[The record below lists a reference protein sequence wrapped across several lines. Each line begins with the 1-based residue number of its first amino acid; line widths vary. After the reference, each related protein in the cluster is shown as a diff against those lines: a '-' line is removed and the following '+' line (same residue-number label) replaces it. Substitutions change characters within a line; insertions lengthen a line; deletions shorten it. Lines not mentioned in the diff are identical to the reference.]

1 MRWKTLITAT
11 MAAMIIFSCG
21 VSAEE
26 AGSAES
32 QNAPIAKY
40 DTEDGLIEF
49 IDYAINDDDI
59 AIVVDYTNTTD
70 EDVTPEMQIGIKVFQ
85 DGIEMDRGSH
95 FEIEGVRDGYSE
107 IRPGTKIR
115 VAEFFELENQN
126 PIEIEFYQ
134 IFSFDAKE
142 PLYVEVNLDSNKI
155 TSKSGDELG
164 IGGKIFGGIF
174 GKAYSDFMGEYE
186 KAYDEV
192 MDEYKDAYNEAMDAY
207 QDAYDDTMSAYNE
220 AMDEVMGGFGF

>member
-186 KAYDEV
+186 KAYDEA

>member
-1 MRWKTLITAT
+1 
-11 MAAMIIFSCG
+11 
-21 VSAEE
+21 
-26 AGSAES
+26 
-32 QNAPIAKY
+32 
-40 DTEDGLIEF
+40 
-49 IDYAINDDDI
+49 
-59 AIVVDYTNTTD
+59 
-70 EDVTPEMQIGIKVFQ
+70 MQIGIKVFQ
-85 DGIEMDRGSH
+85 DGIEMERGSH
-95 FEIEGVRDGYSE
+95 FEIEGVRDGFSE

-115 VAEFFELENQN
+115 VAEYFELENQN

-174 GKAYSDFMGEYE
+174 GEAYSDIMGEYE
-186 KAYDEV
+186 KAYDEA

-207 QDAYDDTMSAYNE
+207 QDAYNE
-220 AMDEVMGGFGF
+220 AMGGFGF